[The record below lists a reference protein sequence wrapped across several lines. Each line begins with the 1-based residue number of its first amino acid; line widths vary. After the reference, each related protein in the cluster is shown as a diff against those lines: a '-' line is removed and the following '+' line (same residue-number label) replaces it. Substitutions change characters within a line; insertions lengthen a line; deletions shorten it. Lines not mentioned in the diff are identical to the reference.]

1 MKQKIDKLF
10 VNGKIYT
17 FIEENDTVEAVAVDK
32 GYIIWTGLTKNAMEK
47 FEPAE
52 IIDLEGKAMEP
63 SMGDSHLHFYAYNQ
77 TLFTVDLGGITT
89 REEAWAKLKAKC
101 AEVPAGAWVKGS
113 NYDQSKWQDMD
124 VDRMPTADDLD
135 LVSTDHPVIIKRCC
149 LHEVSA
155 NHKALEVA
163 GIGNGYVFG
172 EGGLVELDEN
182 GDPNGVIR
190 EQASKIFD
198 DIVPDPLTDKTV
210 REQTMEK
217 TFKHVSSVGVTMMD
231 TYAAKIWNFFEDP
244 DVYEN
249 LDKKGKLPVRMRVC
263 LEEMYDKPILTEQ
276 QKADPYR
283 KVDYGTFK
291 SFTDGSFGARSAAL
305 LED

>member
-77 TLFTVDLGGITT
+77 TLFTVDLGGVTT

-231 TYAAKIWNFFEDP
+231 T
-244 DVYEN
+244 
-249 LDKKGKLPVRMRVC
+249 
-263 LEEMYDKPILTEQ
+263 
-276 QKADPYR
+276 
-283 KVDYGTFK
+283 
-291 SFTDGSFGARSAAL
+291 
-305 LED
+305 